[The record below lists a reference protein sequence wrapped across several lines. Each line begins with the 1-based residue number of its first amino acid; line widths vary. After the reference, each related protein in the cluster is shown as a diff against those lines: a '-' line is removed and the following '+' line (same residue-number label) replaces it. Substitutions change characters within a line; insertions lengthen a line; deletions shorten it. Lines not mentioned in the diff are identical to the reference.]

1 MAYRYLVSVSF
12 DEPISRDWQAVQD
25 HSRSWQ
31 DFLYVYPV
39 VSRRS
44 GGLSIGVNLNPD
56 KRCNFDCVYCEV
68 DRRTPPR
75 TTVLDLEVI
84 RAELTA
90 MVRGALS
97 GELAKHP
104 KFAETGE
111 LTRRIRD
118 IAFSGD
124 GEPTMVG
131 SFAAC
136 IQVAAEVRVSGGLE
150 DTKLVLITDAAGLD
164 KADVKRGL
172 EILDGN
178 NGEIWAKLD
187 AGTEAYYR
195 LVNRSHVR
203 FDRILANLLMTA
215 KARPIAIQTLF
226 LKIHGEP
233 MPPEELEAY
242 CGRLRDLAAGGARI
256 REVQAYTI
264 ARPTP
269 EVWATKVEQEELHAT
284 ADTIRRETG
293 LLVSVSA

>member
-1 MAYRYLVSVSF
+1 MAS

-25 HSRSWQ
+25 HSRNWQ

-75 TTVLDLEVI
+75 ATVLDLGVV
-84 RAELTA
+84 RTELTA
-90 MVRGALS
+90 MVRSALS
-97 GELAKHP
+97 GDLAKHP
-104 KFAETGE
+104 KFAETGD

-124 GEPTMVG
+124 GEPTMVPN
-131 SFAAC
+131 FADC
-136 IQVAAEVRVSGGLE
+136 IRVAADVRQSEGLA

-164 KADVKRGL
+164 KVDVKRGL
-172 EILDGN
+172 GILDTN

-187 AGTEAYYR
+187 AGTEDYYR

-226 LKIHGEP
+226 LKVRGEG
-233 MPPEELEAY
+233 MSAAELKAY
-242 CGRLRDLAAGGARI
+242 CGRLRDLVSGGGQI

-269 EVWATKVEQEELHAT
+269 EVWATRLEPAELNAV
-284 ADTIRRETG
+284 AETIRRETG

>member
-1 MAYRYLVSVSF
+1 MTDNA
-12 DEPISRDWQAVQD
+12 ISRDWQAVQD

-75 TTVLDLEVI
+75 TTVLDLAVI

-90 MVRGALS
+90 LVRAALS
-97 GELAKHP
+97 GELAQHP
-104 KFAETGE
+104 KFAETGD

-124 GEPTMVG
+124 GEPTMVPN
-131 SFAAC
+131 FAAC
-136 IQVAAEVRVSGGLE
+136 IQIAADVRRAEGLD

-172 EILDGN
+172 EILDAN
-178 NGEIWAKLD
+178 NGCIWGKLD

-226 LKIHGEP
+226 FKVHGER
-233 MPPEELEAY
+233 MSAEELAAY
-242 CGRLRDLAAGGARI
+242 CGRLRDLVAAGAQI

-269 EVWATKVEQEELHAT
+269 EVWATKLEPEELNAI
-284 ADTIRRETG
+284 ADTIRRDTG
-293 LLVSVSA
+293 LPVSVSA